1 MTQNKDTSKAQGG
14 LMLHAWHVH
23 DRIAWRMV
31 FRFLKRIRF
40 GPVLRKE
47 TPRMI
52 YAAFNIIGII
62 IGIWA
67 TLLVCVK
74 GNE

>member
-1 MTQNKDTSKAQGG
+1 MKHPRLLSASN
-14 LMLHAWHVH
+14 
-23 DRIAWRMV
+23 DRIGRRMAI
-31 FRFLKRIRF
+31 RLPKRTRVR
-40 GPVLRKE
+40 PDLRKE

-74 GNE
+74 GNK

>member
-1 MTQNKDTSKAQGG
+1 MVLRVLKCI
-14 LMLHAWHVH
+14 
-23 DRIAWRMV
+23 RI
-31 FRFLKRIRF
+31 

-47 TPRMI
+47 TSRMI

-67 TLLVCVK
+67 TLLVCMK
-74 GNE
+74 GNK